1 MIKKEI
7 NMFNTLSLIKK
18 ESYNG
23 ELFSGRFSTLS
34 NVISIEGIERI
45 YLVKGDSDMPY
56 TIDLGRN
63 RKLVVPEDSKLVIHY
78 DARDFIIA
86 KLPINAENY
95 LHLGELAKKSGLAY
109 SIPKKLSETSS
120 RYYSKLEYAIDDV
133 YCVSNYGFWGKNGCA
148 FVHSNTVGCNV
159 YRDTTIDVSKGNTC
173 FAIDDKYFT
182 GIYCPDSPNM
192 NSKGWKE
199 FIYAILM
206 TDYHIRSGEKL
217 VELFKSIGFNERY
230 ITDIEL
236 YG

>member
-1 MIKKEI
+1 MRETGI
-7 NMFNTLSLIKK
+7 NMFNKLSLIKK
-18 ESYNG
+18 EAYNG
-23 ELFSGRFSTLS
+23 EMFSGRFSILS

-78 DARDFIIA
+78 DARDFIVA
-86 KLPINAENY
+86 RLPINAENY
-95 LHLGELAKKSGLAY
+95 LNLGELAKKSGLTY
-109 SIPKKLSETSS
+109 SIPGKLSGAGS

-133 YCVSNYGFWGKNGCA
+133 YFVSNYGFWGKNGCA
-148 FVHSNTVGCNV
+148 FVHSNSIGCDV
-159 YRDTTIDVSKGNTC
+159 YRDTTIDVSKGNASFT
-173 FAIDDKYFT
+173 IDDTCFT

-206 TDYHIRSGEKL
+206 TDYHIRSGEEL
-217 VELFKSIGFNERY
+217 VELFKSIGFDEKI

-236 YG
+236 Y

>member
-95 LHLGELAKKSGLAY
+95 LQDRKS
-109 SIPKKLSETSS
+109 
-120 RYYSKLEYAIDDV
+120 V
-133 YCVSNYGFWGKNGCA
+133 V
-148 FVHSNTVGCNV
+148 
-159 YRDTTIDVSKGNTC
+159 
-173 FAIDDKYFT
+173 
-182 GIYCPDSPNM
+182 
-192 NSKGWKE
+192 
-199 FIYAILM
+199 
-206 TDYHIRSGEKL
+206 
-217 VELFKSIGFNERY
+217 
-230 ITDIEL
+230 
-236 YG
+236 